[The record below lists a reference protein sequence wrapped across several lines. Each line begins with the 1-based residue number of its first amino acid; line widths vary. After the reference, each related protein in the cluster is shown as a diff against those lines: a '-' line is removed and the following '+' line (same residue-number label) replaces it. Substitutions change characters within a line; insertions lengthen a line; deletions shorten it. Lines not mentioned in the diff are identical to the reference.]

1 MLRYERVATMSV
13 SDQSSEYDGSTSQPK
28 PGTRVASLRN
38 GLVGGVVAVLLSFL
52 PLSTVLGGG
61 VAGYLDR
68 GVGRHGSAAGAIA
81 GLVAFVP
88 YLLVGLYLGLSPTV
102 TLPGPEL
109 GLSPAIVIAGTTSF
123 ALVYAV
129 GLSVLGSLIG
139 RYVHD
144 ERRT

>member
-1 MLRYERVATMSV
+1 MSV
-13 SDQSSEYDGSTSQPK
+13 STQSSEYSESTSQSK
-28 PGTRVASLRN
+28 PGSRITSFRN

-68 GVGRHGSAAGAIA
+68 GAGRYGPTAGAIA
-81 GLVAFVP
+81 GIVAFVP

-123 ALVYAV
+123 ALVYAI
-129 GLSVLGSLIG
+129 GLSVLGSLLG
-139 RYVHD
+139 GYVRD
-144 ERRT
+144 EREE